1 MELAKDP
8 LSKLNTK
15 TGNTLVIGIR
25 FSQPCVKEVK
35 KPDKTFSIF
44 KVHVVD
50 EFWDYCGIECF
61 AFGTEEVRTKIIDSL
76 KKLMPAGKTFNIS
89 TFQR

>member
-1 MELAKDP
+1 MELAKGP

-15 TGNTLVIGIR
+15 TGNTLTIGIR

-35 KPDKTFSIF
+35 KPDKTSSVF
-44 KVHVVD
+44 KLHVVD

-61 AFGTEEVRTKIIDSL
+61 VFGADDARTKQVRH
-76 KKLMPAGKTFNIS
+76 S
-89 TFQR
+89 TFQG